1 MVGMVS
7 SWWEMRVENDPEAC
21 RLHGGFAP
29 VAWVSMDF
37 RILGPLE
44 VDEGGRPIPIVG
56 GRQRALLANLLIH
69 ANEPVSAD
77 ALIDELWGEGAPA
90 NPRKGLQVQVSRLR
104 KALGEGSAR
113 LVTRP
118 NGYLLHVEPGEL
130 DLDRCERLAH
140 HGREALAS
148 QDLGRAAEQLREALA
163 LWRGPPLAEFAFDS
177 FAQGEISRLEE
188 LRLTLLEDRIDADL
202 ACGAHATLVGELE
215 ALVAEHPLR
224 ERLRRQL
231 VLALYRSG
239 RQAEALE
246 AYRDTRAVL
255 DEELG
260 LEPTPALRE
269 LEHSILTHDPG
280 LRAPAAPDP
289 WVSRL
294 PPPQTDTIGRHEDR
308 RTVAELLHSG
318 THRLVTLTG
327 PGGVGKTRLALD
339 VARQLEPQYPDGA
352 WLVLLAAT
360 AQGEHVPSAIAQA
373 LDVTPVRGESAMAA
387 AQRFLAPK
395 RGILVLDNFE
405 HLLAAAPVVSDL
417 LAGCPGLRVL
427 ASSREALQLQ
437 EEQRYAVSPLQV
449 PQDGAPETVSH
460 AAAGAL
466 FVERAHGRDRAFELT
481 EVNAHAIA
489 SVCRRLD
496 GLPLALELAAARMA
510 VLGPEELDA
519 RLAVALDALGSGP
532 RDAPARQRTLR
543 ATLEWSH
550 RLLSAPEADAFAR
563 FAVFAGGATVETA
576 EEVTGADVDALE
588 ALVEKNLLLR
598 DSGRLVMLET
608 VRTYAQ
614 ELLERDDRR
623 SEVRLHH
630 CRYFVTFAETAI
642 PHLRT
647 HAEAEWMQRLDAE
660 TDNFRAALSWA
671 LDEGRPGLAV
681 RLAGW
686 LGRYWEFRGASVEG
700 GRWLRTAIEAADDDV
715 PLKDLARAFR
725 AEVVMLEDQGSWYD
739 AGGSLATSRSIA
751 SEAVALSRRARD
763 PAGLADALLHLSGFA
778 LDKAERMRPLAEEA
792 LEQAREAGDEVLI
805 ADALSRRA
813 LSFRIADV
821 DAEIAEAAAVYR
833 KVGDVHGLASLYND
847 AGYLA
852 VAQGSYERAAAYL
865 DEALVF
871 AERSGE
877 PLMVILA
884 FGNLGLASLFTADLE
899 SAVVRFEEE
908 LRLCR
913 EHALSWLAAEGIAG
927 LAAVAACRGEL
938 ERAAR
943 LLGAAESLANV
954 LNDAAGVRLEE
965 EFFSPARQQMGET
978 RWRAAYADGVGLGFD
993 EAVSLALAAG

>member
-1 MVGMVS
+1 
-7 SWWEMRVENDPEAC
+7 
-21 RLHGGFAP
+21 
-29 VAWVSMDF
+29 MDF

-44 VDEGGRPIPIVG
+44 VEEDGRPIPVVG
-56 GRQRALLANLLIH
+56 GKQRALLANLLIH

-77 ALIDELWGEGAPA
+77 QLIDELWAEHGPE

-113 LVTRP
+113 LVTQP
-118 NGYLLHVEPGEL
+118 NGYLLQVEPGEL
-130 DLDRCERLAH
+130 DLDRCDRLAH
-140 HGREALAS
+140 HGREALAGE
-148 QDLGRAAEQLREALA
+148 DPGRAAEQLREALA
-163 LWRGPPLAEFAFDS
+163 VWRGPPLAEFAFDS

-202 ACGAHATLVGELE
+202 ACGTHTTLVGELE

-224 ERLRRQL
+224 ERVRRQL

-246 AYRDTRAVL
+246 AYRAARVVL

-269 LEHSILTHDPG
+269 LERSILTHDPG
-280 LRAPAAPDP
+280 LRAPAPPDP
-289 WVSRL
+289 RVSRL
-294 PPPQTDTIGRHEDR
+294 PPTQTDTIGRHEDSC
-308 RTVAELLHSG
+308 TVVELLHSG
-318 THRLVTLTG
+318 TRRLVTLTG

-339 VARQLEPQYPDGA
+339 LARQLEPQHPDGA
-352 WLVLLAAT
+352 WLVSLAAT
-360 AQGEHVPSAIAQA
+360 AQGEHVQSAIAQA
-373 LDVTPVRGESAMAA
+373 LNVTPVRGESAMAA
-387 AQRFLAPK
+387 VQRFLADK

-405 HLLAAAPVVSDL
+405 HLLEAAPLVSDL

-427 ASSREALQLQ
+427 ATSREALRLQ

-449 PQDGAPETVSH
+449 PEDGAPEAVSH

-466 FVERAHGRDRAFELT
+466 FVERAQSADRAFELT
-481 EVNAHAIA
+481 EVNAQAIA
-489 SVCRRLD
+489 NVCRRLD

-519 RLAVALDALGSGP
+519 RLAVALDALGTGP

-576 EEVTGADVDALE
+576 EEVTGADVDVLE
-588 ALVEKNLLLR
+588 GLVQKNLLLR

-608 VRTYAQ
+608 VRAYAQ
-614 ELLERDDRR
+614 ELLERHERR
-623 SEVRLHH
+623 SELRLHH
-630 CRYFVTFAETAI
+630 CRYFVTLAQTAI

-647 HAEAEWMQRLDAE
+647 HAEAEWMRRLDAE
-660 TDNFRAALSWA
+660 TDNFRAALAWA

-700 GRWLRTAIEAADDDV
+700 GRWLRRAIEAAVDDDV
-715 PLKDLARAFR
+715 PLEDLARAFR

-751 SEAVALSRRARD
+751 SEAVALSRRAGD

-778 LDKAERMRPLAEEA
+778 LDVPERMRPLAEEA
-792 LEQAREAGDEVLI
+792 LVHAREAGDEALI
-805 ADALSRRA
+805 ADALARRA
-813 LSFRIADV
+813 LSFQIADV
-821 DAEIAEAAAVYR
+821 EAEIAEAAAVYR

-852 VAQGSYERAAAYL
+852 VAQGSYERAVAYL
-865 DEALVF
+865 EQALVF

-877 PLMVILA
+877 PVMVILV

-899 SAVVRFEEE
+899 SAVVRFGEE
-908 LRLCR
+908 LQLCQ
-913 EHALSWLAAEGIAG
+913 EHALAWLAAEGIAG
-927 LAAVAACRGEL
+927 LAAVAVRRGQV

-943 LLGAAESLANV
+943 LLGAAESMANV
-954 LNDAAGVRLEE
+954 LDDAGGVRLAE
-965 EFFSPARQQMGET
+965 EFFSPARQQLGEA
-978 RWRAAYADGVGLGFD
+978 RWRAAYADGAGLGFD